1 MSDKENGGKI
11 DSNATYGDA
20 VDGQERLH
28 VGAIHYDIE
37 MDVAHLI
44 AEKRESERRG

>member
-1 MSDKENGGKI
+1 MSDKESGGKI
-11 DSNATYGDA
+11 DSNTTYGDV
-20 VDGQERLH
+20 VDGPETLH

-44 AEKRESERRG
+44 AEQRESERRG